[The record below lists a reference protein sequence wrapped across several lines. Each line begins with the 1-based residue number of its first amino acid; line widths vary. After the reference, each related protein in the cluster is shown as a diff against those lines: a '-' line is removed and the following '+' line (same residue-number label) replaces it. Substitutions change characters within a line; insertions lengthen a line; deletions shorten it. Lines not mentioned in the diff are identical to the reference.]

1 MGKTP
6 YGVAT
11 SALPGRRSNVTAMEF
26 ADSPTNANAHIP
38 LVRSANCFGSAL
50 DEDMKF
56 EELNL
61 SFPKQSSTWK
71 NNSWPENNIDWIV
84 HVKIHSIHYF
94 I

>member
-1 MGKTP
+1 
-6 YGVAT
+6 
-11 SALPGRRSNVTAMEF
+11 
-26 ADSPTNANAHIP
+26 

-71 NNSWPENNIDWIV
+71 NNS
-84 HVKIHSIHYF
+84 
-94 I
+94 